1 MATSPLVDIFE
12 YNAFTDKPFAGNPA
26 GVVVDAAGLDANIMQ
41 RIASQM
47 NLAETAFLL
56 PSTNPEADVR
66 LRWFTPAI
74 EVDLCGHAT
83 IAAFT
88 AAAERGL
95 FPVQEGETRELKVET
110 RSGVLRIRVWCA
122 DGLPRVAMQIPVPD
136 FAELDVDRE
145 AFAAVWGVGADDLDG
160 AWRVLQG
167 LNYWYL
173 PVRDRTS
180 LAALT
185 LKAKEAARFDD
196 TAAFAFYTS
205 ETVDRDSDWHL
216 RFFAPFHGVDE
227 DIVTGSAQGPMGVV
241 HLLDRQSYPTEG
253 WIELRGEQGDLLGR
267 AGRVGV
273 RVLQEAGKV
282 TDAEIVGGAIAML
295 EGRIRASL

>member
-1 MATSPLVDIFE
+1 MATPALVEIFE

-26 GVVVDAAGLDANIMQ
+26 GVVIDAAGLDTHTMQ

-56 PSTNPEADVR
+56 PSSDPEADVR
-66 LRWFTPAI
+66 LRWFTPAL

-95 FPVQEGETRELKVET
+95 FPVSEDVSRELKVET
-110 RSGVLRIRVWCA
+110 RSGMLRIRITHT
-122 DGLPRVAMQIPVPD
+122 DGSPRVAMQIPVPD
-136 FAELDVDRE
+136 FTTLEVDRD
-145 AFAAVWGVGADDLDG
+145 AFAAVWGIGAGDLDG
-160 AWRVLQG
+160 TWRVLQG
-167 LNYWYL
+167 LNYWYF
-173 PVRDRTS
+173 PVRDRPS

-185 LKAKEAARFDD
+185 LRTKELARFDD
-196 TAAFAFYTS
+196 TAAFAFYTTD
-205 ETVDRDSDWHL
+205 TVDADSDWLL

-241 HLLDRQSYPTEG
+241 RLLDQENEPVEG
-253 WIELRGEQGDLLGR
+253 WTELRGEQGDLLGR
-267 AGRVGV
+267 PGRVGV
-273 RVLQEAGKV
+273 RVLQEASKV
-282 TDAEIVGGAIAML
+282 TDVEIVGGAVAML
-295 EGRIRASL
+295 EGRIRASM